1 VPFIYEV
8 GLAGLSNKINAL
20 LIPLHTNHHLQVSQ
34 LAYSSAYSVVTKS
47 NQGCSVPGPAD
58 YQVKKPLPQT
68 ATISNT
74 TEARNLYKLIEP
86 NPGPGTYKEKSYITV
101 PLPRFS
107 KEPNVR

>member
-1 VPFIYEV
+1 
-8 GLAGLSNKINAL
+8 
-20 LIPLHTNHHLQVSQ
+20 
-34 LAYSSAYSVVTKS
+34 VVTKS

-74 TEARNLYKLIEP
+74 TEARNLYKPFEP

-101 PLPRFS
+101 AFSPLS
-107 KEPNVR
+107 KEPSVR